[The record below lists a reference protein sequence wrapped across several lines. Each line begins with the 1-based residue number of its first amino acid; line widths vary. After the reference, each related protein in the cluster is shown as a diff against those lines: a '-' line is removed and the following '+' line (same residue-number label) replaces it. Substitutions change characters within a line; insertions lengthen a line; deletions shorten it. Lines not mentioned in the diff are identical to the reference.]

1 MSDFE
6 KVLKIVKEKSFTK
19 IDGIGVDLFTASF
32 IKVVYDNVNDKNKKC
47 MENMGI
53 ANLIGVAQNLMPKYG
68 MSKWKKYTIQIR

>member
-6 KVLKIVKEKSFTK
+6 KVIKIVEDKQFSK

-47 MENMGI
+47 MEVMSITKLNS
-53 ANLIGVAQNLMPKYG
+53 VALTL
-68 MSKWKKYTIQIR
+68 MSKV